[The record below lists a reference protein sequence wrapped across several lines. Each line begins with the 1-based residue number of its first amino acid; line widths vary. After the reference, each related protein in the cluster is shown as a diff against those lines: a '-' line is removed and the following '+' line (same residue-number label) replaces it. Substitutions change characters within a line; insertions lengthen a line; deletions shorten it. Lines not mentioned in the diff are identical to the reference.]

1 MKAFLLAG
9 ATAAVVIA
17 VPAMAGGLG
26 DWSLQPW
33 TAEVSNLNVSVG
45 GEAQGTAFSANQPTA
60 AGLDHSGVSG
70 EAVLKAA
77 LQRDYDSGLTLAL
90 KTSFEVYHD
99 KLSADNYGGDLVQK
113 VYAQAQTGLG
123 RVELGMTDGAAYALA
138 VTGPVVDGATTIDNS
153 NATFFRDPS
162 TGGAVTDIFSLN
174 SAVESSLNYAK
185 ISYYTPRLFGVQIAA
200 SYTPSEGKEV
210 IPFLSNGP
218 HAANRQK
225 SMWEA
230 AVSYSDYFG
239 PVSVGLYGGIAL
251 AHADAKT
258 AGHAGLTDWGL
269 GSELDYNLND
279 DIKLALGGAYRHSN
293 TYTFDIN
300 DAVAGRQTNS
310 AHLSTTLTD
319 GPWIVGGEYGDGTA
333 EGLLS
338 DPVIGVRGYQASVGY
353 VFNANLQATLGWQEM
368 LYNRDIGT
376 FYNGSRRI
384 RMDAVYFHLSLHV

>member
-1 MKAFLLAG
+1 MKTFLLAG
-9 ATAAVVIA
+9 ATVAVVIA

-33 TAEVSNLNVSVG
+33 TANLANLSVSVG
-45 GEAQGTAFSANQPTA
+45 GEAQGTAFSADQPAA
-60 AGLDHSGVSG
+60 AGLDRTGISG
-70 EAVLKAA
+70 EAVLTAS
-77 LQRDYDSGLTLAL
+77 LQRDYDSGLTLSL
-90 KTSFEVYHD
+90 KTAFEVYHD
-99 KLSADNYGGDLVQK
+99 KLSVDNYGGDLVQK

-138 VTGPVVDGATTIDNS
+138 ITGPVVDEATGMDNS
-153 NATFFRDPS
+153 NASFFRDPS

-185 ISYYTPRLFGVQIAA
+185 VSYYTPRLFGLQLAA

-218 HAANRQK
+218 HVANRQK
-225 SMWEA
+225 SIWEA

-239 PVSVGLYGGIAL
+239 PVSLGFYGGFAL

-258 AGHAGLTDWGL
+258 AGHAGLTDWGF

-310 AHLSTTLTD
+310 AHLSATLTD

-333 EGLLS
+333 EGLIG

-353 VFNANLQATLGWQEM
+353 VFNANLQATMGWQEM
-368 LYNRDIGT
+368 HYSRTVGT
-376 FYNGSRRI
+376 FYNGAPRI
-384 RMDAVYFHLSLHV
+384 GMDAVFFHLRLHV